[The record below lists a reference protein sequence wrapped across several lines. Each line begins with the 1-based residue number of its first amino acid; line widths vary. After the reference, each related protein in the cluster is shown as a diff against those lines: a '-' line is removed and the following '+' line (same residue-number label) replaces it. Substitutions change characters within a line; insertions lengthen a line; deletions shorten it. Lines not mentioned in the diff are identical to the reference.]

1 MVESLQPSWET
12 QGERDHQLG
21 KADEKASLAECPAAL
36 GKRGKK
42 ARTG

>member
-21 KADEKASLAECPAAL
+21 KADEKASLAPAAL

-42 ARTG
+42 TRTG